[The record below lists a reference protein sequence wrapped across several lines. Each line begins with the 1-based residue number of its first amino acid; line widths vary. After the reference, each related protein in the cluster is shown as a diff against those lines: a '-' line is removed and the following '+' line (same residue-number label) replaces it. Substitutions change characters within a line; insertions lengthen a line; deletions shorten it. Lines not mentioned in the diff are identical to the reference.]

1 MMTTITNRPTAAF
14 IGASWIALFAGA
26 FAFCIGLWNA
36 PLSLHEKGYYL
47 IVILYGLFSAVS
59 LQKTVRDQQENIPV
73 TGIYFGLCW
82 ASVVICIALLA
93 VGLWNAPL
101 ALSAKGF
108 YTMAFL
114 LALFGAV
121 AVQKNIRDLVHY
133 QKNTPSSYAPDQP
146 D

>member
-59 LQKTVRDQQENIPV
+59 LQKTVRDQIENIPV
-73 TGIYFGLCW
+73 TAIYFGLCW
-82 ASVVICIALLA
+82 ASVIISIALLA
-93 VGLWNAPL
+93 VGLWNAEL

-108 YTMAFL
+108 YIMAFL

-121 AVQKNIRDLVHY
+121 AVQKNIRDLVPNQQNAAPSY
-133 QKNTPSSYAPDQP
+133 TPEQP